1 MDLLGLL
8 NEMEELIENCARIP
22 MTRKVLVDEDRLLDF
37 LDRIRTTMPDEIR
50 QAKWIIQ
57 EREKVM
63 ADSKREA
70 ARILEDAQ
78 KEIEKRAEES
88 EVARQ
93 AQLVAEEI
101 VRKAEAIAREIREGA
116 RAYADDVLKSLAE
129 NAARVVE
136 QIEQGREELK
146 EMK

>member
-1 MDLLGLL
+1 
-8 NEMEELIENCARIP
+8 MEELIENCARIP

-37 LDRIRTTMPDEIR
+37 MDRIRTTMPDEIR

-57 EREKVM
+57 EREKVI

-78 KEIEKRAEES
+78 KEIEKQAEES

-93 AQLVAEEI
+93 AQIVAEEI
-101 VRKAEAIAREIREGA
+101 INKAKTIAQEVREGA
-116 RAYADDVLKSLAE
+116 RAYADDILKSLAE
-129 NAARVVE
+129 NVAGVME
-136 QIEQGREELK
+136 QIQQGRDELE